1 MVVVEAA
8 GSSCAATASTSCNVA
23 HVDFSKI
30 STLVKISHG
39 CSSKESP
46 DQSHST
52 VVTTRK
58 GHLN

>member
-39 CSSKESP
+39 SSSKRARIR
-46 DQSHST
+46 
-52 VVTTRK
+52 VTAQ
-58 GHLN
+58 L